1 MKKRIIISTVVMIAL
16 LLVLF
21 LPIPQGTYDDGG
33 TRDYNALTY
42 KIVVWNK
49 IMDGIDENGQTVH
62 NTYRNTSV
70 FWYPDNQKSIDELW
84 QIEKVNAKL
93 DTPQQPTTNTN
104 ATKPSD
110 DEIQYDGPVQL
121 HPLYEKYPEYFN
133 LDTMKGLEIYVWQ
146 MAGNLYHSGVLSGT
160 NRMKTQEEIQ
170 NLMGNGATIEE
181 MKDILS
187 AYEIEKESVII
198 YPVHNPVSSYWY
210 EIDDEYQ
217 AKIEAMFWGE

>member
-1 MKKRIIISTVVMIAL
+1 MKKKIIITAVIVIAL
-16 LLVLF
+16 VLILF
-21 LPIPQGTYDDGG
+21 LPIPQGSYDDGG
-33 TRDYNALTY
+33 TRDYNAITY
-42 KIVVWNK
+42 KIVRWNK
-49 IMDGIDENGQTVH
+49 IIVEVDENGQTVH

-70 FWYPDNQKSIDELW
+70 FWCPDNQKSIDELW

-93 DTPQQPTTNTN
+93 DTPQNPTTNTD
-104 ATKPSD
+104 TST
-110 DEIQYDGPVQL
+110 QL
-121 HPLYEKYPEYFN
+121 HPLYAKYPEYFN
-133 LDTMKGLEIYVWQ
+133 LDTIKGLEIYVWQ
-146 MAGNLYHSGVLSGT
+146 MAGNLYHCGILSGT

-181 MKDILS
+181 MKEILC

-210 EIDDEYQ
+210 EIDDEYR